1 MQFWSVFG
9 GQFGQMD
16 SAQTQHQGA
25 GQTMDIQ
32 ETCVW
37 RLGTSLFGGKTVRIL
52 RISGFNYEVT
62 TGQNS
67 TV

>member
-1 MQFWSVFG
+1 
-9 GQFGQMD
+9 MD